1 MIILRTKPVLALL
14 GALAVAGL
22 ACGRGNPSAPASAVD
37 SDVRID
43 LGLAQGLEC
52 TVYETA
58 SLSVNGRPERTQQ
71 LTSTGTVTFENVTVD
86 VGSVT
91 FEVSILSNSGAF
103 LLRGTEATTVS
114 QDGFSVPVD
123 LDPVSG
129 ILVLDTC
136 SVSLS
141 ARNGFRGTVQ
151 VRNEGSAA
159 LRWTTAGMETPL
171 EFSPASG
178 TLGPGETATLE
189 VSFPIEAGVPTDDT
203 TFSIGLDQQSLAGST
218 MGNLDLQVSTVG
230 SEKIGFEGI
239 PPGTMDPVVTVATG
253 TVATSA
259 TGCTDVATVY
269 DTSAGHMADPD
280 LNAQSG
286 QAEVLI
292 IEEDF
297 DDEAGDGFPD
307 DCEFGGT
314 LVLDF
319 SDVGSLGTVTLVSYR
334 VLDVELEGNTID
346 LFGPDDTPIALA
358 IPIPSPGNA
367 LLSPPISLDLTSGV
381 AKMVFTLIGSGAVDD
396 IVFVADP

>member
-1 MIILRTKPVLALL
+1 MINPRTKPILALL
-14 GALAVAGL
+14 GALAVA
-22 ACGRGNPSAPASAVD
+22 AVSCGRDNPSGPASAVN

-58 SLSVNGRPERTQQ
+58 SLSVNGRPERTKQ
-71 LTSTGTVTFENVTVD
+71 LESTGTVTFENVSVE

-91 FEVSILSNSGAF
+91 FEVSILSNSGSF
-103 LLRGTEATTVS
+103 LLRGTEVTTVS
-114 QDGFSVPVD
+114 QDGFEVPVP
-123 LDPVSG
+123 LVPMAG

-141 ARNGFRGTVQ
+141 ARNGFRGSVQ
-151 VRNEGSAA
+151 VRNVGSAA
-159 LRWTTAGMETPL
+159 LRWTTVGLATPL
-171 EFSPASG
+171 EFSSVTG

-189 VSFPIEAGVPTDDT
+189 VSFPIEVGVPTDDT
-203 TFSIGLDQQSLAGST
+203 VFSVGLDQQNLAGSL
-218 MGNLDLQVSTVG
+218 MGNLDLQVPTAG

-253 TVATSA
+253 TVSTAA
-259 TGCTDVATVY
+259 TGCTDVATIY
-269 DTSAGHMADPD
+269 DTSAGHTADAD

-297 DDEAGDGFPD
+297 DDVAGDGFPD
-307 DCEFGGT
+307 DCEGGGT

-319 SDVGSLGTVTLVSYR
+319 SDVGPLGTVTLVSYR
-334 VLDVELEGNTID
+334 VIDVELDENTVD
-346 LFGPDDTPIALA
+346 LFGPDDTPIALG
-358 IPIPSPGNA
+358 IPIPPPGNA
-367 LLSPPISLDLTSGV
+367 MLSPPISFDLTSGV
-381 AKMVFTLIGSGAVDD
+381 AKIVFNLVGSGAVDD
-396 IVFVADP
+396 IIFVPDL